1 MRKNVF
7 GVEILDENLLTSL
20 LFFVCGAG
28 FDDVS
33 CLRCATLD
41 DLKEAGVLVGHARK
55 ILAAF
60 GGSEEADAI
69 ETVVLEE
76 QGQPQE
82 QPEAEP
88 EEKGDD
94 TTRQAWTDAPASPP
108 LPAAAAAAKP
118 ATPARPASTTKPAKP
133 PTPSKRRM
141 VIDDDV
147 SDEDEDEPPA
157 RPPAKQPRLP
167 TPGYAREG
175 SNDPPP
181 VPAGPGPLAG

>member
-1 MRKNVF
+1 
-7 GVEILDENLLTSL
+7 LLTSL

-60 GGSEEADAI
+60 GGSEEVDAI

-76 QGQPQE
+76 QE

-88 EEKGDD
+88 EEMGGDM
-94 TTRQAWTDAPASPP
+94 RQAWTDAPASPP
-108 LPAAAAAAKP
+108 LPAAAAAPKP
-118 ATPARPASTTKPAKP
+118 ATPAAAGSPPLPAASGT
-133 PTPSKRRM
+133 
-141 VIDDDV
+141 
-147 SDEDEDEPPA
+147 
-157 RPPAKQPRLP
+157 
-167 TPGYAREG
+167 G
-175 SNDPPP
+175 SPP
-181 VPAGPGPLAG
+181 VGAMASSAAQPQRAHRASAFPSF

>member
-1 MRKNVF
+1 MRKNVS
-7 GVEILDENLLTSL
+7 GIEILDENLLTSL

-69 ETVVLEE
+69 ETVLLEE
-76 QGQPQE
+76 QQ

-88 EEKGDD
+88 EEMGGDM
-94 TTRQAWTDAPASPP
+94 RQAWTDAPASPP
-108 LPAAAAAAKP
+108 LPAAAAAPKP
-118 ATPARPASTTKPAKP
+118 ATPAAAASPPLPAASGT
-133 PTPSKRRM
+133 
-141 VIDDDV
+141 
-147 SDEDEDEPPA
+147 
-157 RPPAKQPRLP
+157 
-167 TPGYAREG
+167 G
-175 SNDPPP
+175 SPP
-181 VPAGPGPLAG
+181 VGAMASSAAQPQRAQHRHSLASDRELRAPD

>member
-1 MRKNVF
+1 MHPSWPSTVRKNVF

-76 QGQPQE
+76 QQQPQE

-88 EEKGDD
+88 EEMGGDM
-94 TTRQAWTDAPASPP
+94 RQAWTDAPASPP
-108 LPAAAAAAKP
+108 LPAAAAAPKP
-118 ATPARPASTTKPAKP
+118 ATPAAAGSPPLPAASGT
-133 PTPSKRRM
+133 
-141 VIDDDV
+141 
-147 SDEDEDEPPA
+147 
-157 RPPAKQPRLP
+157 
-167 TPGYAREG
+167 G
-175 SNDPPP
+175 SPP
-181 VPAGPGPLAG
+181 VGAMASSAAQPQRAQHRHSLASDCELRARD